1 MLNFD
6 IKFVD
11 GTNRCFSELAL
22 LTHKPRAASVYAAG
36 PCKCAGTCSFWTQS
50 LMRYYCHDIHH
61 YFTFAVLDV
70 HAFERLMGPCMDI
83 MKRNITDYEDQLMQV
98 FGSRSAMT
106 DLR

>member
-1 MLNFD
+1 M
-6 IKFVD
+6 KYFVD
-11 GTNRCFSELAL
+11 TTYQCFSELAL

-36 PCKCAGTCSFWTQS
+36 PCKCAGTGSFPDTITRALLLQP
-50 LMRYYCHDIHH
+50 LFVIILL
-61 YFTFAVLDV
+61 AVLDV

>member
-1 MLNFD
+1 M
-6 IKFVD
+6 
-11 GTNRCFSELAL
+11 
-22 LTHKPRAASVYAAG
+22 
-36 PCKCAGTCSFWTQS
+36 
-50 LMRYYCHDIHH
+50 
-61 YFTFAVLDV
+61 LDV